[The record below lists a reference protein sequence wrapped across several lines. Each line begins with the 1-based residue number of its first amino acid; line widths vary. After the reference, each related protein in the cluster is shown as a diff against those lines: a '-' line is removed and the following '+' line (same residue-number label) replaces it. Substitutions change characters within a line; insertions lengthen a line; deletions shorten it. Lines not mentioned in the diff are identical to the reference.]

1 MKLLKTGEMSRKKAW
16 YKDKNYLQLLAMAAI
31 PVLCV
36 FIFSY
41 LPMFGII
48 IAFKDYKYN
57 LGILGSEWIGFKHFE
72 GFVTSND
79 FWILVRNT
87 LYSNTLFIFFG
98 TAFAIFIAIMLYS
111 VTSRLKTKIFQ
122 TIMIIPN
129 FISWVLVAFLVYIF
143 LSPTSGLLNKFMAIF
158 GMEGVDWYSIPEI
171 WPGILT
177 IVFVWK
183 NFGMDSVIYYAALM
197 GIDNSV
203 IEAASIDGASKS
215 QINRYVV
222 IPSIRPLIMVLVI
235 LKIGNIFRG
244 DFGLFYNVT
253 RDVGI
258 LYETTD
264 VLDTYIYRMVRE
276 VGSMSISSAAGLLQS
291 VVGFVL
297 VVVTNKV
304 SKLVDP
310 DGGLF

>member
-1 MKLLKTGEMSRKKAW
+1 
-16 YKDKNYLQLLAMAAI
+16 
-31 PVLCV
+31 
-36 FIFSY
+36 
-41 LPMFGII
+41 
-48 IAFKDYKYN
+48 
-57 LGILGSEWIGFKHFE
+57 
-72 GFVTSND
+72 
-79 FWILVRNT
+79 
-87 LYSNTLFIFFG
+87 
-98 TAFAIFIAIMLYS
+98 
-111 VTSRLKTKIFQ
+111 
-122 TIMIIPN
+122 
-129 FISWVLVAFLVYIF
+129 
-143 LSPTSGLLNKFMAIF
+143 
-158 GMEGVDWYSIPEI
+158 
-171 WPGILT
+171 
-177 IVFVWK
+177 
-183 NFGMDSVIYYAALM
+183 MDSVIYYAALM
-197 GIDNSV
+197 AIDNSV

-258 LYETTD
+258 LYVTTD

>member
-1 MKLLKTGEMSRKKAW
+1 
-16 YKDKNYLQLLAMAAI
+16 
-31 PVLCV
+31 
-36 FIFSY
+36 
-41 LPMFGII
+41 
-48 IAFKDYKYN
+48 
-57 LGILGSEWIGFKHFE
+57 
-72 GFVTSND
+72 
-79 FWILVRNT
+79 
-87 LYSNTLFIFFG
+87 
-98 TAFAIFIAIMLYS
+98 
-111 VTSRLKTKIFQ
+111 
-122 TIMIIPN
+122 
-129 FISWVLVAFLVYIF
+129 
-143 LSPTSGLLNKFMAIF
+143 
-158 GMEGVDWYSIPEI
+158 
-171 WPGILT
+171 
-177 IVFVWK
+177 
-183 NFGMDSVIYYAALM
+183 
-197 GIDNSV
+197 
-203 IEAASIDGASKS
+203 
-215 QINRYVV
+215 
-222 IPSIRPLIMVLVI
+222 MVLVI